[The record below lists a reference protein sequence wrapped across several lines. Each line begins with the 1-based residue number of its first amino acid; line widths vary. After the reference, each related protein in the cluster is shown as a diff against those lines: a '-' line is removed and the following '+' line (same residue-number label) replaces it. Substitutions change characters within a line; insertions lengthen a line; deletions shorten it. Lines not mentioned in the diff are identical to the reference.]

1 VTAHLHLDG
10 VVCAIGRHTVLRG
23 VDLEITHG
31 ETIGI
36 VGPNG
41 SGKSSLLRVLAGIRR
56 PAAGRVHL
64 DGEPLD
70 QLPARRRARA
80 VALVGQEEELPADLL
95 VGELVAL
102 GRTPHRLPWA
112 GGDAAELH
120 AVTRALASVE
130 MAHAI
135 GRPVERL
142 SGGERR
148 RVLLARG
155 LAQDAGLLLLDEPTN
170 HLDVRHQLALPDLV
184 RGLGRTVVM
193 AMHDLNLAAGSCD
206 RVIVLHDGR
215 ADPPAAPMTA
225 LAPETVQHVFG
236 VDATPVTHPLT
247 GQTHLLFTPAARRNQ
262 NATIP
267 DPHRRDRGRS
277 AARGGRV
284 RR

>member
-1 VTAHLHLDG
+1 VTAHLRADR
-10 VVCAIGRHTVLRG
+10 VVCAIGRQTILRD
-23 VDLEITHG
+23 VDLEIVHG

-41 SGKSSLLRVLAGIRR
+41 SGKSSLLRVLAGIRG

-70 QLPARRRARA
+70 RLPARRRARA
-80 VALVGQEEELPADLL
+80 IALVGQEEELPADLL
-95 VGELVAL
+95 VGEFVAL
-102 GRTPHRLPWA
+102 GRTPHRPPWA
-112 GGDAAELH
+112 GGDATERH
-120 AVTRALASVE
+120 AVSRALASVE

-135 GRPVERL
+135 GRPVEQL

-170 HLDVRHQLALPDLV
+170 HLDVRHQLALLDLV
-184 RGLGRTVVM
+184 RNLGRTVVM

-215 ADPPAAPMTA
+215 ARPPATPMSA

-236 VDATPVTHPLT
+236 VDATPVTHPVT
-247 GQTHLLFTPAARRNQ
+247 GQTHLLFAPAARRNHD
-262 NATIP
+262 AKTS
-267 DPHRRDRGRS
+267 DPHRPGRVRS
-277 AARGGRV
+277 AARVGGV